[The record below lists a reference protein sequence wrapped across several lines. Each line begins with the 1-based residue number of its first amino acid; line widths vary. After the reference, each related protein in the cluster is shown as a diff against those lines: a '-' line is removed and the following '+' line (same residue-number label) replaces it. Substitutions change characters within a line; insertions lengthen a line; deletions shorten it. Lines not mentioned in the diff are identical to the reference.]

1 MAKQDILDQA
11 LEDLNKSMDICHRL
25 HAWCVR
31 HPASD
36 APLTALVHQHI
47 KKLVA
52 QVSSLHDTVIE
63 LDHSSS
69 TSPSDAKLRRDLADT
84 KVCVLET
91 VELLDFHNRV
101 ERCGHD
107 GALNAAFAAAYILD
121 GMRADTTRRSY
132 YNEGKLQRIGLAARP
147 IPRRPQTNAVSIQ
160 LGRDIRYLSVGL
172 WCDSFN
178 GQN

>member
-132 YNEGKLQRIGLAARP
+132 YNEGKLQRIGLELHDLFRDVLK
-147 IPRRPQTNAVSIQ
+147 QTPSASNWAEIFDTF
-160 LGRDIRYLSVGL
+160 R
-172 WCDSFN
+172 
-178 GQN
+178 